1 MLTRV
6 GRDLAAAVVPA
17 REVVLKAV
25 VCEPVF
31 CILLRRARR
40 RKGVVLFGVA
50 RIGVAILTAVAC
62 CVDEPY
68 RSAEVV
74 ELVGLAAAFVVR
86 ELRAIH
92 AVIVYA
98 QAVAGLTGRAAAV
111 LGYLRDPAFCC
122 SITGGGIGIFKSVAV
137 YCIDYVQLC
146 ARVGVVEACRS
157 VAWVAD
163 GAQAAPCDLLLPSE
177 TDELR
182 R

>member
-17 REVVLKAV
+17 REIVLKAV

-68 RSAEVV
+68 GIAICSFTHSASGQVV
-74 ELVGLAAAFVVR
+74 
-86 ELRAIH
+86 
-92 AVIVYA
+92 
-98 QAVAGLTGRAAAV
+98 
-111 LGYLRDPAFCC
+111 
-122 SITGGGIGIFKSVAV
+122 
-137 YCIDYVQLC
+137 VQI
-146 ARVGVVEACRS
+146 
-157 VAWVAD
+157 
-163 GAQAAPCDLLLPSE
+163 QQNFLLQSS
-177 TDELR
+177 
-182 R
+182 